1 MTLGRLRTHWHLPS
15 LPLYRSP
22 PPFAFPI
29 ITINNNIM
37 QAARAVVR
45 AVRPATHGRLGAAS
59 LMVAR
64 RTAAAA
70 AAEQTDMLCMQCEQT
85 ENGTGCTVV
94 GVCGKTAETAKE
106 QDDLVAA
113 LKGMCYNADLA
124 RKVRRGGL
132 TFLASSHAKPLGP
145 CRITSSSSS
154 LTPPHLPPPLLLLA
168 ARRESQ
174 TISS

>member
-1 MTLGRLRTHWHLPS
+1 
-15 LPLYRSP
+15 
-22 PPFAFPI
+22 
-29 ITINNNIM
+29 M

-45 AVRPATHGRLGAAS
+45 AVRPASHGRLGATS

-70 AAEQTDMLCMQCEQT
+70 AAEPTDMLCMQCEQT

-124 RKVRRGGL
+124 RKVRRERRGGQRYV
-132 TFLASSHAKPLGP
+132 P
-145 CRITSSSSS
+145 CIIACQATGWGHGTS
-154 LTPPHLPPPLLLLA
+154 PPP
-168 ARRESQ
+168 SH
-174 TISS
+174 S